1 MRYWKWMEYEP
12 GDAETGITGDQFF
25 MLDAVAAEDEAEAYR
40 ILEERWPRQYFEGN
54 ELIEIKK
61 NEYDAIVAQLEE
73 DAEFDPPDGPWNDS
87 EMDMWE
93 LIATKR
99 VKDSDGFLTDYTM
112 YYNPVPD
119 LYVMVFGDN
128 ELYQPEDGD
137 WDFETESK
145 QEAFE
150 WFRNYNGFE
159 DEDVEA
165 ATDVSRPD
173 PEGDNLYGGQVNQ
186 EKYDLYKLRDKL
198 AELRDRTTGLRD
210 KYWESDSMS
219 MLSTVYE
226 NISEIINVMD
236 NYLQPTWD

>member
-12 GDAETGITGDQFF
+12 GDAETGITGDQFL

-73 DAEFDPPDGPWNDS
+73 DAEFDPPDGPWDDP

-145 QEAFE
+145 QEAFD
-150 WFRNYNGFE
+150 WFRNYNGFD
-159 DEDVEA
+159 DEDDDVYSAEDTN
-165 ATDVSRPD
+165 TDSESEDDFDRRW
-173 PEGDNLYGGQVNQ
+173 N
-186 EKYDLYKLRDKL
+186 EKFG
-198 AELRDRTTGLRD
+198 EP
-210 KYWESDSMS
+210 
-219 MLSTVYE
+219 STEVFTFDE
-226 NISEIINVMD
+226 FTNWMNEVKRFE
-236 NYLQPTWD
+236 